1 MRKAGIFLC
10 GIAAAVFMTGCG
22 AEVPELT
29 EEETETISEYAAGV
43 LLKYDR
49 VSKGRLLTRGRE
61 REKDG

>member
-29 EEETETISEYAAGV
+29 EEETETISEYARSEER
-43 LLKYDR
+43 R
-49 VSKGRLLTRGRE
+49 VGKECL
-61 REKDG
+61 